1 MNKYS
6 DTTLGNTAQFVN
18 LPVESFNKITWRKG
32 DDKLSMLLASDPGQ
46 YLGEFRSM
54 VKTTGT
60 PEKPS
65 IIFPVLPW
73 PVVNRRAGRET
84 YQRYSTTEMLFR
96 PISARSRFVK
106 YERDAS
112 NNRIK
117 GMNNRDKI
125 VATSANFPGKGSGF
139 DPHKEVF
146 GIVFN
151 EQGEQC
157 TYGLLSL
164 DSWNAYIS
172 YNNAAKAFERLTM
185 PEGKLPIFRIGTAGE
200 VINGETFPKTKSM
213 NGASFTEIEAL
224 DLHKPLLFTITPQFD
239 QMWEASQAWAKCE
252 RWNASGE
259 VIEPAALAPLPEPS
273 AEFPFGDPAE
283 DEVHF

>member
-18 LPVESFNKITWRKG
+18 LPVESFNKITWRSG
-32 DDKLSMLLASDPGQ
+32 DDKLAALLNTDPGQ

-65 IIFPVLPW
+65 ITFPVLPW
-73 PVVNRRAGRET
+73 NVVTRRSGRET
-84 YQRYSTTEMLFR
+84 YQRYSATEILFR

-106 YERDAS
+106 YERDSA
-112 NNRIK
+112 NNRVK
-117 GMNNRDKI
+117 SANGRYKI
-125 VATSANFPGKGSGF
+125 VATSATFPGKGSGY

-151 EQGEQC
+151 EKGEQC
-157 TYGLLSL
+157 TYGLISL

-172 YNNAAKAFERLTM
+172 YNNAAKAFERIVLGD
-185 PEGKLPIFRIGTAGE
+185 GKLPIFRLGTAGE
-200 VINGETFPKTKSM
+200 VVNGETFPKIKKM
-213 NGASFTEIEAL
+213 NGASLVEIEAL
-224 DLHKPLLFTITPQFD
+224 DLHSPVVFYITPEFD
-239 QMWEASQAWAKCE
+239 AMWEASQAWAKCE
-252 RWNASGE
+252 RWNASGDIVE
-259 VIEPAALAPLPEPS
+259 AVVLPTMPEPS
-273 AEFPFGDPAE
+273 EDFPFGDPVD